1 MVIDMSY
8 EILPKVIF
16 SFEKLENMAKNL
28 WKSDL
33 FVAIF
38 PSFPT
43 PPISKHSYVN
53 LQ

>member
-1 MVIDMSY
+1 
-8 EILPKVIF
+8 
-16 SFEKLENMAKNL
+16 MAKNL